1 MRMAS
6 LLFVF
11 QTWDCVAVT
20 DHYKPRGSELPVGPT
35 INYVHPSLTW
45 NDSNFKDSG
54 ISYNREK
61 GPSLSLRKSDNYY
74 GGYSWYSI
82 VTTGIIVVISLTT
95 QAAALITHG
104 WRGLGNYASSQ

>member
-1 MRMAS
+1 MVF
-6 LLFVF
+6 LFLCVF
-11 QTWDCVAVT
+11 QTWDYVVAKQ
-20 DHYKPRGSELPVGPT
+20 DKPRGSELPVSPA
-35 INYVHPSLTW
+35 INYVYPSLTW
-45 NDSNFKDSG
+45 NDSNFGDSG

>member
-20 DHYKPRGSELPVGPT
+20 DHYKPRGSELPVGPVNR
-35 INYVHPSLTW
+35 IKHPALTW
-45 NDSNFKDSG
+45 NDNNYRDSG

-61 GPSLSLRKSDNYY
+61 GPSHSLRKSDNYN
-74 GGYSWYSI
+74 GGYS
-82 VTTGIIVVISLTT
+82 
-95 QAAALITHG
+95 
-104 WRGLGNYASSQ
+104 